1 MTKWRPV
8 RVVVPARPVDMDGIT
23 VKQPLPHP
31 GLTELDP
38 FLLLHH
44 LVIEHAGGHRQQE
57 DGVPPHPH
65 RGFEPVTFIYR
76 GGVHHRDSRGHD
88 SVIGAGG
95 VQWITAGM
103 GLVHS
108 ERPPRALSEQGGI
121 QELVQLWVNLP
132 KDAKFA
138 PPRYQGLQRDA
149 LPVVE
154 SGGARVQ
161 VIAGAWSGVTGPVE
175 THSPIG
181 AFSLALAAGA
191 RIEAPLPEGHHAFA
205 YLLDGRLRVNGEQAV
220 AGERL
225 VAFELDGGPALF
237 EALEDTRVL
246 LATGQ
251 PLGEPVVRSGPFV
264 MNDTTQILEAMRDA
278 QMGRMGVLIEEFGV

>member
-1 MTKWRPV
+1 MTRRAV
-8 RVVVPARPVDMDGIT
+8 RVVVPARPFDMDGIP
-23 VKQPLPHP
+23 VRQPMPHP
-31 GLTELDP
+31 GLAELDP

-44 LVIEHAGGHRQQE
+44 VVVEHEGGHRPQE

-108 ERPPRALSEQGGI
+108 ERPPRALSEQGGT
-121 QELVQLWVNLP
+121 QELIQLWINLP
-132 KDAKFA
+132 ARAKFVQ
-138 PPRYQGLQRDA
+138 PRYQGFQREA
-149 LPVVE
+149 LPVFEKDGV
-154 SGGARVQ
+154 RVQ
-161 VIAGAWSGVTGPVE
+161 VVAGAFEDLVGPVE
-175 THSPIG
+175 THTPVTARNIT
-181 AFSLALAAGA
+181 LARGA
-191 RIEAPLPEGHHAFA
+191 RFEAPLPEGQAAFA
-205 YLLDGRLRVNGEQAV
+205 YLLDGLVRVNGSETV
-220 AGERL
+220 RGLKL
-225 VAFELDGGPALF
+225 VAFEPGGDTALF
-237 EALEDTRVL
+237 EALEDTRML
-246 LATGQ
+246 LMAGA

-278 QMGRMGVLIEEFGV
+278 QMGKMGVLIEKFDG

>member
-1 MTKWRPV
+1 MSRRAV
-8 RVVVPARPVDMDGIT
+8 RVVVPARFFDMDGIP
-23 VKQPLPHP
+23 VRQPMPHP
-31 GLTELDP
+31 GLAELDP

-44 LVIEHAGGHRQQE
+44 VVVEHEGGHRPQE

-108 ERPPRALSEQGGI
+108 ERPPRALSEQGGT
-121 QELVQLWVNLP
+121 QELIQLWINLP
-132 KDAKFA
+132 ARAKFVQ
-138 PPRYQGLQRDA
+138 PRYQGFQREA
-149 LPVVE
+149 LPVFEKDGV
-154 SGGARVQ
+154 RVQ
-161 VIAGAWSGVTGPVE
+161 VVAGAFEDLVGPVE
-175 THSPIG
+175 THTPVTARNIT
-181 AFSLALAAGA
+181 LARGA
-191 RIEAPLPEGHHAFA
+191 RFEAPLPEGQAAFA
-205 YLLDGRLRVNGEQAV
+205 YLLDGLVRVNGSETV
-220 AGERL
+220 RGLKL
-225 VAFELDGGPALF
+225 VAFEPGGDTALF
-237 EALEDTRVL
+237 EALEDTRML
-246 LATGQ
+246 LMAGA

-278 QMGRMGVLIEEFGV
+278 QMGKMGVLIEKFDG

>member
-1 MTKWRPV
+1 VSRRAV
-8 RVVVPARPVDMDGIT
+8 RVVVPARPFDMDGIP
-23 VKQPLPHP
+23 VRQPMPHP
-31 GLTELDP
+31 GLAELDP

-44 LVIEHAGGHRQQE
+44 VVVEHEGGHRPQE

-108 ERPPRALSEQGGI
+108 ERPPRALSEQGGT
-121 QELVQLWVNLP
+121 QELIQLWINLP
-132 KDAKFA
+132 ARAKFVQ
-138 PPRYQGLQRDA
+138 PRYQGLQRDA
-149 LPVVE
+149 LPVFEKDGV
-154 SGGARVQ
+154 RVQ
-161 VIAGAWSGVTGPVE
+161 VVAGAFEDLVGPVE
-175 THSPIG
+175 THTPVTARNIT
-181 AFSLALAAGA
+181 LARGA
-191 RIEAPLPEGHHAFA
+191 RFEAPLPEGQAAFA
-205 YLLDGRLRVNGEQAV
+205 YLLDGLVRVNGSETV
-220 AGERL
+220 RGLKL
-225 VAFELDGGPALF
+225 VAFEPGGDTALF
-237 EALEDTRVL
+237 EALEDTRML
-246 LATGQ
+246 LMAGA

-278 QMGRMGVLIEEFGV
+278 QMGKMGVLIEKFDG